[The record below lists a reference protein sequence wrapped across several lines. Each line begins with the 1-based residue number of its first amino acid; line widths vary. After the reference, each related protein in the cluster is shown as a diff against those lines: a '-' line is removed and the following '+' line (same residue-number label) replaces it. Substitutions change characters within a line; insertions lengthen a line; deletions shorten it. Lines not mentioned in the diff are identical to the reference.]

1 MVLCTQI
8 GALLRRHN
16 QEINRMTN
24 STVQTF
30 IITSDMAELIRE
42 GAAKE
47 RSAKGARKKAAEAIA
62 AEGGRGH
69 MFTKDGVKSGLITKE
84 TFAGLQGL
92 IASGLL
98 TKPEFALWAM
108 DSKAA
113 NKAGKQTERNKLTS
127 EVNTYLAGFRG
138 MIETAWAKLNPDL
151 AKAEADADAPKEEKE
166 EKEEKAP
173 VMAGDVRAQL
183 KALILEVAG
192 MDCENRDE
200 ILQDLNHAESLMTW

>member
-1 MVLCTQI
+1 
-8 GALLRRHN
+8 
-16 QEINRMTN
+16 MTN

-30 IITSDMAELIRE
+30 IITADMAELIRE

-47 RSAKGARKKAAEAIA
+47 RSAKGAKKKAAEAIA
-62 AEGGRGH
+62 SEGGRGH
-69 MFTKDGVKSGLITKE
+69 MFTKDGVKAGLISKE

-98 TKPEFALWAM
+98 TKPEFALWAT
-108 DSKAA
+108 DPKVA

-151 AKAEADADAPKEEKE
+151 AKAEADADAPKEEKA
-166 EKEEKAP
+166 EKETAP
-173 VMAGDVRAQL
+173 TMAGDVRAIL

-192 MDCENRDE
+192 SDCENRDE